1 MVFHSRIER
10 NNVKECTEEDI
21 YSAASKEAGFTLS
34 RMNSAL
40 KSPGQLST
48 ESLVTQEQALITG
61 FLLLPEEKN
70 ESYTLTLK
78 FNTFELCRKLD
89 FDIE

>member
-48 ESLVTQEQALITG
+48 ESLVTQEQALI
-61 FLLLPEEKN
+61 LLLPEEKN